1 MRMLHLDHRNVTLL
15 LSSSYA
21 VERLLVELFT
31 DVAYLGTEDS
41 SPSSV
46 NRTFLGCQPNIDGS
60 YKRLATYRNFMIC
73 APCGLIDVRQ
83 VYSPLENCT
92 PVPPGPPLVD
102 HVHWDE

>member
-21 VERLLVELFT
+21 VVRLLVELFT

-41 SPSSV
+41 SPSSD
-46 NRTFLGCQPNIDGS
+46 NRTTLGRQPDIDGG
-60 YKRLATYRNFMIC
+60 YERLATYRRFMIC
-73 APCGLIDVRQ
+73 APCELIDVRE

-92 PVPPGPPLVD
+92 PVPPGPPLMD
-102 HVHWDE
+102 HVHWDK